1 MCTYRWNGRQLTHET
16 AFGGTGSSFSFGSS
30 AQSTT
35 ADQKPPA
42 FSFGGSTTPAAQP
55 PANLFGSKPSATSA
69 PSSGLFGQAPK
80 PAESSSS
87 APSQP
92 STGLFGSAKP
102 KDETKPVAFSFG
114 GKPASSGGFSF
125 GNPVN
130 SNASSTNTAAE
141 NTTSSGGGFSFGAK
155 STDNTAPKPGGF
167 SFGSKPADNN
177 VPKPGGFSFGT
188 QPVDNNAPKPGGF
201 SFGSKPTENNSQS
214 SDPSKPSGFSF
225 GNKPADGNSN
235 SSTTTS
241 TTQNSSEVPKGTGFS
256 FATKPADSTSSSKST
271 GFSLGTQPAAA
282 TNNTQS
288 EAPKSTGFS
297 FGTKPSELKPEDKKD
312 DAKPAGSLFGG
323 NRTTDSSSAT
333 SKPAESGGLFGKPP
347 SSNTSSIGGFSFGKS
362 AEANKPDTSST
373 SAAATAT
380 NAAGPKPVSA
390 APVSAPSLLR
400 GKSMEDIVKMWQD
413 ELDASIKEFS
423 QQAGEV
429 AAYDRVLLKGGDE
442 ISKLVTQITQA
453 EERQSGIDQTLDYV
467 EQQQA
472 ELNALMDTYEQQRK
486 DLLQASGAQTHG
498 RMDMGVA
505 DVEREKAYQL
515 AESLNTQLDD
525 MSRNLVLMIDE
536 VNQMSAPTSARQ
548 GSSRDTTDAN
558 PESLGPLRV
567 GSTDILAGHE
577 DPIMQ
582 ISAILNAHFSSLKWI
597 DEHTSSLRDRLEA
610 LRRGQTEK
618 ALIHDTLRSSVGP
631 DSPRSST
638 PSRSLR
644 ESSTAP
650 RSRFLGV

>member
-1 MCTYRWNGRQLTHET
+1 
-16 AFGGTGSSFSFGSS
+16 
-30 AQSTT
+30 
-35 ADQKPPA
+35 
-42 FSFGGSTTPAAQP
+42 
-55 PANLFGSKPSATSA
+55 
-69 PSSGLFGQAPK
+69 
-80 PAESSSS
+80 
-87 APSQP
+87 
-92 STGLFGSAKP
+92 
-102 KDETKPVAFSFG
+102 
-114 GKPASSGGFSF
+114 
-125 GNPVN
+125 
-130 SNASSTNTAAE
+130 
-141 NTTSSGGGFSFGAK
+141 
-155 STDNTAPKPGGF
+155 
-167 SFGSKPADNN
+167 
-177 VPKPGGFSFGT
+177 
-188 QPVDNNAPKPGGF
+188 
-201 SFGSKPTENNSQS
+201 
-214 SDPSKPSGFSF
+214 
-225 GNKPADGNSN
+225 
-235 SSTTTS
+235 
-241 TTQNSSEVPKGTGFS
+241 
-256 FATKPADSTSSSKST
+256 
-271 GFSLGTQPAAA
+271 
-282 TNNTQS
+282 
-288 EAPKSTGFS
+288 
-297 FGTKPSELKPEDKKD
+297 
-312 DAKPAGSLFGG
+312 
-323 NRTTDSSSAT
+323 
-333 SKPAESGGLFGKPP
+333 
-347 SSNTSSIGGFSFGKS
+347 
-362 AEANKPDTSST
+362 
-373 SAAATAT
+373 
-380 NAAGPKPVSA
+380 
-390 APVSAPSLLR
+390 
-400 GKSMEDIVKMWQD
+400 MEDIVKMWQD

-472 ELNALMDTYEQQRK
+472 ELNALLDTYEQQRK
-486 DLLQASGAQTHG
+486 DLLQASGAQTHA

-618 ALIHDTLRSSVGP
+618 VLIHDTLRSSVGP